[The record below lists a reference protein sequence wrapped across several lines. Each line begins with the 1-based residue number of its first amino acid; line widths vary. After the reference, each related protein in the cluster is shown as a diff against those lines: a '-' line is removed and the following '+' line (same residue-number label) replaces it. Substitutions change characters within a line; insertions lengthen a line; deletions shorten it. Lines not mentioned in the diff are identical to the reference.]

1 MYPWEAVFFFRL
13 SKAVPLS
20 FCPLWLLIPDRNN
33 KSSGTAC
40 GLSEGIKDPWQGRTA
55 APWFPYVLRR
65 SCRPGLVCVL
75 WRGLCTPAVLLPSVA
90 VRAPL

>member
-20 FCPLWLLIPDRNN
+20 FCPLWLLIPHRNN

-55 APWFPYVLRR
+55 AP
-65 SCRPGLVCVL
+65 GLFHALPPL
-75 WRGLCTPAVLLPSVA
+75 WEAVPAAA
-90 VRAPL
+90 VMG